1 MAKFRKGVWIELI
14 GFDNEQPDYG
24 VQSWLERM
32 ETLPDLVSILLFST
46 ELLHSHHGLEHDF
59 LLGDLQCSYFGRP
72 FNEERR
78 RQNWTAFQLRGL
90 VAELK
95 KHGIRVMPSFF
106 DMRVSA
112 ESAKML
118 SAQKK
123 EQEWLDLHPE
133 VCGISNE
140 GEIRSCICIWK
151 HLSDGTLYED
161 FFLNRLL
168 AFLKDYGFTGFHG
181 CDGYGHPRDALCC
194 ADFSD
199 DMVNQFSQW
208 LNEAVLELEI
218 PKRAEWILK
227 YRREAWIRFH
237 VQRHTQF
244 WRKTAGAL
252 ADAGFECWLNTCWT
266 RDPHEA
272 LFRYGVDYRQLAAC
286 GITGFIAEASAAV
299 LEMEG
304 WNYTEASTVEKCQA
318 MLMRLKAMIPDTEI
332 ALLGCI
338 KDGMEQYNALRH
350 CPMLMRSEA
359 YTLSNLFYRQR
370 RCAEAVMECLGDGIT
385 AAEWHTVDRIRE
397 LAFSGTVDHL
407 SCAHVVWSDA
417 AFDREFS
424 AYANSRPEER
434 FASSHVLLYELIHAG
449 AILPSILPTADIENG
464 MTLVLFNPAFFPA
477 DELTAL
483 RNKAGFLIEIGLTPE
498 GNSQIRCISCGK
510 IISAAE
516 LPETGVEDTAEVS
529 SWMRPL
535 PEKRIPPGTFD
546 SIAEL
551 LNQKT
556 SPVLADSKKKDLRM
570 WSFFTAEKTMRL
582 ILRNE
587 RPTYLDP
594 RIRVRIPVQSV
605 KALTEDP
612 SRPIVLTKQGD
623 ETVFSAR
630 IPPKGTILL
639 EVSCS

>member
-1 MAKFRKGVWIELI
+1 MTKFRKGVWIELI

-32 ETLPDLVSILLFST
+32 DTLPDLVSILLFST
-46 ELLHSHHGLEHDF
+46 ELLHSHNGLEHDF

-118 SAQKK
+118 SVQRK

-133 VCGISNE
+133 VCYVNHLGK
-140 GEIRSCICIWK
+140 IRPNICIWK

-161 FFLNRLL
+161 FFLNRLT
-168 AFLKDYGFTGFHG
+168 AFLKDYGFSGFHG
-181 CDGYGHPRDALCC
+181 CDGYGHPRYPLC
-194 ADFSD
+194 ATDFSE

-208 LNEAVLELEI
+208 LNDPVPQLEI
-218 PKRAEWILK
+218 PERAEWILK
-227 YRREAWIRFH
+227 FRREEWSRFH
-237 VQRHTQF
+237 AQRHAQF

-252 ADAGFECWLNTCWT
+252 KSAGLECWLNTCWT

-272 LFRYGVDYRQLAAC
+272 LFRYGVDYRQLASC
-286 GITGFIAEASAAV
+286 GISGFIAESSAAV

-304 WNYTEASTVEKCQA
+304 WNYTEASAVEKCQA

-332 ALLGCI
+332 GLLGCI

-350 CPMLMRSEA
+350 CPMLMCSEA
-359 YTLSNLFYRQR
+359 YTLANLFCRQR
-370 RCAEAVMECLGDGIT
+370 RCAESVMECLGDGIT
-385 AAEWHTVDRIRE
+385 AGEWHLVDRIRE
-397 LAFSGTVDHL
+397 LAFSGPAEHL

-424 AYANSRPEER
+424 AYADSRPEER

-449 AILPSILPTADIENG
+449 AILPSILPAADIENG
-464 MTLVLFNPAFFPA
+464 MTLVLLNPAFFPA

-516 LPETGVEDTAEVS
+516 LPETAVENTAEVS

-535 PEKRIPPGTFD
+535 PEKRILSGAFD
-546 SIAEL
+546 RIAEL
-551 LNQKT
+551 LNQET
-556 SPVLADSKKKDLRM
+556 SPVLADSEKKDLRIL
-570 WSFFTAEKTMRL
+570 SFFTAEKTLRL
-582 ILRNE
+582 VLRNE
-587 RPTYLDP
+587 RSTYLDP
-594 RIRVRIPVQSV
+594 RIRIRVPVQSV
-605 KALTEDP
+605 TALTQDP
-612 SRPIVLTKQGD
+612 SRPVVGENQGN
-623 ETVFSAR
+623 ETVFSVR
-630 IPPKGTILL
+630 IPPQGTILL
-639 EVSCS
+639 DVCCS